1 MDRRIQSITSR
12 RSLNS
17 EGQFFALQETRDRL
31 QHVLER
37 RRQAAVSEASNATS
51 PPTTTPVTEASTGT
65 STPTT
70 TPHSMA
76 RGNLNKSKETTP
88 TATTALKVV
97 PRGPF
102 STRIEIP
109 PFGPHFIKFQKYFF

>member
-70 TPHSMA
+70 TPGTETSA
-76 RGNLNKSKETTP
+76 TTP
-88 TATTALKVV
+88 TTSTVV
-97 PRGPF
+97 PDTKEPKK
-102 STRIEIP
+102 SKKQETKKP
-109 PFGPHFIKFQKYFF
+109 KQN